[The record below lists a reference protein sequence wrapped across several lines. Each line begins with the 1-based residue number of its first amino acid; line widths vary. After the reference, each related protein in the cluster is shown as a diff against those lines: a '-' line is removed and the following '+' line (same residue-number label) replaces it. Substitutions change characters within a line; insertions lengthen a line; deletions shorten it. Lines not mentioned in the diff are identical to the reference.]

1 MGNSR
6 FRNESPKWNETVRST
21 ILKLGSLAAASVLTL
36 SACGVSNSGGSSGD
50 DSASAAG
57 DSDWTACEPGSDSE
71 DLDSLDPDDD
81 KNVTFA
87 VFNGW
92 DETYASV
99 YTLTNL
105 LERDGYTVDI
115 QELEAGP
122 AYQAVSVGDI
132 DFHTDMMMPTT
143 HASYYD
149 SVKDDI
155 DVLGC
160 WYGAAQNTI
169 AVNEDSPAQSIEDL
183 KDMADEYDNT
193 LYGIEAGAG
202 LTKAVKDNVIPD
214 YGLEQLE
221 YKISSTPAMLAQV
234 KKSTDADQNIAVTL
248 WHPHWAYNKFPMRD
262 LEDPTN
268 SLGEKEILYNVGNKD
283 STEKFPYVAQAVK
296 NFALSEEQLADLEAL
311 MFSEDEYNG
320 ENLED
325 AVAEW
330 LDDNPDFVDDYRAGD
345 LAG

>member
-1 MGNSR
+1 AGGVVN
-6 FRNESPKWNETVRST
+6 NA
-21 ILKLGSLAAASVLTL
+21 GASE
-36 SACGVSNSGGSSGD
+36 D
-50 DSASAAG
+50 HSASAACAR
-57 DSDWTACEPGSDSE
+57 DWTACEPGSDSE

-99 YTLTNL
+99 YTLPNL

-115 QELEAGP
+115 QELEAGR

-132 DFHTDMMMPTT
+132 DCRTDMMMPST
-143 HASYYD
+143 HAAYYD

-169 AVNEDSPAQSIEDL
+169 AVNEESPAQSIEDL

-234 KKSTDADQNIAVTL
+234 KKSTDADQNIA
-248 WHPHWAYNKFPMRD
+248 
-262 LEDPTN
+262 
-268 SLGEKEILYNVGNKD
+268 
-283 STEKFPYVAQAVK
+283 
-296 NFALSEEQLADLEAL
+296 
-311 MFSEDEYNG
+311 
-320 ENLED
+320 
-325 AVAEW
+325 
-330 LDDNPDFVDDYRAGD
+330 
-345 LAG
+345 